1 MDINA
6 LYQEKTLN
14 YARVARAAG
23 RLVDGN
29 GHDIFT
35 AAVKNPSC
43 GDEVTIDVT
52 ISGDAIAQLGVS
64 VAGCAICEAATGL
77 ALTILPGM
85 NIHETQSLPQKIAL
99 WLGNEDAPL
108 PFPLAE
114 DIAPLRAFHQRH
126 HCMILPFKAAA
137 NATASKE

>member
-14 YARVARAAG
+14 YARLARAAG
-23 RLVDGN
+23 RLIEGN
-29 GHDIFT
+29 GHDIYT
-35 AAVKNPSC
+35 AKVKNPSC
-43 GDEVTIDVT
+43 GDEVTIDITV
-52 ISGDAIAQLGVS
+52 SGDAIAELGVS

-85 NIHETQSLPQKIAL
+85 SLHETQSLPQKIAN
-99 WLGNEDAPL
+99 WLAEENAPL

-126 HCMILPFKAAA
+126 NCMIMPFKAAA
-137 NATASKE
+137 NAAASKE